1 MQKVQDAIDAIDAIG
16 EIGEPVTQDNRDAVA
31 TAEAKLALVDS
42 KDTDKVTNADKLDAA
57 KAAIAAYDARMQK
70 VQDAIDAI
78 DAIGTIEDPVTDENR
93 QAVADAEA
101 KVALVEE
108 GDRDLIT
115 NADVL
120 EAAKAAIAKND
131 KRAEDVAAVTEM
143 INTLPEI
150 KYPLTEDM
158 RTAIAA
164 AKTAYGALDEIGK
177 GRVENYTVLEEAEEL
192 VQLFDNLGN
201 VDNEGVV
208 TASDAQFVMQFVVK
222 SAQLSDWQKQVA
234 DVNNDSKVNSI
245 DALLIL
251 RYSKGM
257 ITEFPYNS

>member
-1 MQKVQDAIDAIDAIG
+1 MCNYAQNLPKYYNVSNIDKPNAAIDALD
-16 EIGEPVTQDNRDAVA
+16 
-31 TAEAKLALVDS
+31 ALVTFQEVVVNNCDS
-42 KDTDKVTNADKLDAA
+42 TEGWECYPGDTLEFTDTKKTEGAES
-57 KAAIAAYDARMQK
+57 IHTSQSGGF
-70 VQDAIDAI
+70 VQ
-78 DAIGTIEDPVTDENR
+78 GT
-93 QAVADAEA
+93 
-101 KVALVEE
+101 ALPNLNLT
-108 GDRDLIT
+108 GIQSIT
-115 NADVL
+115 FDF
-120 EAAKAAIAKND
+120 
-131 KRAEDVAAVTEM
+131 AAVTEM

-164 AKTAYGALDEIGK
+164 AKTAYGELDEIGK

-234 DVNNDSKVNSI
+234 DVNNDGKVNSI